1 MPGGVLTH
9 ALSCQCCKLIMLI
22 GLTGLQEVMR
32 AGLRLLFN
40 GDASQW
46 DRAMQLPH
54 YNSRSMPAISLHTGL
69 HLTQASPCACRL
81 RA

>member
-1 MPGGVLTH
+1 
-9 ALSCQCCKLIMLI
+9 
-22 GLTGLQEVMR
+22 MR
-32 AGLRLLFN
+32 SALRLLFN

-69 HLTQASPCACRL
+69 HLIQVLLARL
-81 RA
+81 TAETRLL

>member
-1 MPGGVLTH
+1 
-9 ALSCQCCKLIMLI
+9 
-22 GLTGLQEVMR
+22 MR
-32 AGLRLLFN
+32 AALRLLFN

-69 HLTQASPCACRL
+69 HLIQVQTSCAQPAASVCGCCVQALIIMTAGWSPFAVT
-81 RA
+81 APTSV

>member
-1 MPGGVLTH
+1 
-9 ALSCQCCKLIMLI
+9 
-22 GLTGLQEVMR
+22 MR
-32 AGLRLLFN
+32 AALRLLFN

-69 HLTQASPCACRL
+69 HLIQVQTS
-81 RA
+81 RAQRAALVHA